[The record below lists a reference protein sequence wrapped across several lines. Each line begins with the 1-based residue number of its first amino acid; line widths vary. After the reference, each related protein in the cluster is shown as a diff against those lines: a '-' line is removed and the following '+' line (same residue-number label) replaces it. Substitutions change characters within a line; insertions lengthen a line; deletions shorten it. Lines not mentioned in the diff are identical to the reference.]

1 MRVQLE
7 SEKDKANPDGQ
18 LGVAYVS
25 DERSKESISDEVV
38 LCSEETVVSHP
49 IQIGQE
55 RSSKSRALL
64 HDAPMHK

>member
-38 LCSEETVVSHP
+38 LSSEETVVSHL
-49 IQIGQE
+49 IYIWQE
-55 RSSKSRALL
+55 SAS
-64 HDAPMHK
+64 